1 MKVFITDTGETK
13 TLKLV
18 EIGETKNIAKKFI
31 KQHARKIFGKKKV
44 KESSSMEVFGNEGI
58 TADCFNEWQA
68 ILKTAQSTLL
78 ARYDYL
84 SNQYNEL
91 HPMVERELKKSYKQH
106 MAEGG
111 FDRKFALKNMLD
123 AELAIFNRLAYGVIT
138 VKDPIDASVHPK
150 NGNTSHTLNIKHFRH
165 KTDKIG
171 EEWLMQI
178 YCDFTMTM
186 PDPKDSFDFTAGID
200 LEFHKVH
207 GGEIEHV
214 EDDEWIF
221 PFSMS
226 FEQESVVA
234 GALINA
240 AYRNFIRLGVD
251 GGISAEELGIKAQ
264 PCPRPPFPTLQRP
277 VDNQ

>member
-44 KESSSMEVFGNEGI
+44 KESGSMEAFGNEGI
-58 TADCFNEWQA
+58 TDACFEEWAA

-91 HPMVERELKKSYKQH
+91 HPMVERELKKSYKLH
-106 MAEGG
+106 MTEGG
-111 FDRKFALKNMLD
+111 FDSKFALKNALD
-123 AELAIFNRLAYGVIT
+123 AELAIFDRLAYGLIK
-138 VKDPIDASVHPK
+138 VKDPIDASIHPSK
-150 NGNTSHTLNIKHFRH
+150 GNTSHTLNIKHFRH
-165 KTDKIG
+165 KTDNIG

-178 YCDFTMTM
+178 YCDFTMVM
-186 PDPKDSFDFTAGID
+186 PERNESFDFTAGIE

-214 EDDEWIF
+214 DEDDWIF

-226 FEQESVVA
+226 FEQESVVVA
-234 GALINA
+234 TLRDA
-240 AYRNFIRLGVD
+240 AYRNFILLGID
-251 GGISAEELGIKAQ
+251 GGISADELGIKAQ
-264 PCPRPPFPTLQRP
+264 PCPPFPTLQRP
-277 VDNQ
+277 VANQ